1 VVRTFIFADV
11 FQGERATGIFALDD
25 TNFAEGSFANDS
37 KQTKVVKIHC
47 DQYVSMSEMKVEVN
61 CVIIG
66 KEGCAGGHEMRRERG
81 YTP

>member
-25 TNFAEGSFANDS
+25 TNFAEGSFANDP

-47 DQYVSMSEMKVEVN
+47 DQYVSMSETKVEVN

-66 KEGCAGGHEMRRERG
+66 KEGGAGG
-81 YTP
+81 T